1 MKGVH
6 RGFHLEMGSTRKNQ
20 RGRRDCGTY
29 HMGPTILRSA
39 GNAPAIIAKGGF
51 SGLFP
56 DSSAFAFQFALAISS
71 SDTILWCD
79 VQLTKDNVGIC
90 VPDIKLDNC
99 TNIATVYAG
108 RKKVYDVNGVRTL
121 GWFSVDYTWTQLNQS
136 VALTQAIYSRPY
148 QFDGMFPILAVDD
161 VVTQFGPPGLWLNIQ
176 HDIFYKQHN
185 LSMRSYVFSVSRR
198 VIVNYISTPE
208 VDFLRSIEARFRKSK
223 TKLVFRFLDEDI
235 AEPSTNQTY
244 GLLLKNL
251 TYIKTFASG
260 ILVPKHYIWPVT
272 SDNYLQPYTSIIM
285 DAHKAGL
292 EIFAADFANDN
303 IISYNYSYDPL
314 SEYLYF
320 IDNGFFSVD
329 GVLTDYP
336 ITPSEAIACFS
347 HVNKS
352 SMDHGSPL
360 IISHNGASGDYP
372 DCTDL
377 AYQNAVKD
385 GADVIDCPVQ
395 VTGDGILIC
404 MNSNDL
410 LSDTTVTRSPFSSRT
425 SIIPDIKR
433 TPGIYTFNLTLSE
446 IQKSLQPI
454 ISAPELDYSLVRN
467 PRYKNKGNFTTLND
481 FLTFAKDKDL
491 SGILITIEDGKK
503 QHCAQILGYSHI
515 HRRDHGL
522 LYHPIRHSN
531 ISLMLLGGNVEPG
544 GSSEGIWDERLN
556 AAFMVEKLGFGV
568 TDAVIKAISSAGYN
582 NKTTPE
588 VMIQSTNSSVL
599 KKFKQQTKY
608 KLVYKIDELV
618 RDAVNSSIEDIKEFA
633 DSVAIDTD
641 SIFPETQL
649 FITGQTDIV
658 NEFHKYNLSVYVYVL
673 RNEFV
678 SQPWDFFSD
687 ATVQINTFIKGAEVD
702 GIITDFPRTARA
714 YKRNSCRN
722 LGSRMPVFMEP
733 VEAGALLK
741 QIPLASQPPALAP
754 MPVLN
759 VADVVE
765 PPLPPVASKTPPPT
779 RGTTPPPSQQ
789 PSYGSRC
796 TASVF
801 ISLAMLCGSFLFI

>member
-1 MKGVH
+1 M
-6 RGFHLEMGSTRKNQ
+6 
-20 RGRRDCGTY
+20 RGRSSGWEVSFLVAFFLAVQHLGLVTAQGTNSSRWQ
-29 HMGPTILRSA
+29 TLS

-56 DSSAFAFQFALAISS
+56 DSSAYAFQFALAISS

-79 VQLTKDNVGIC
+79 VQLTMDKVGIC
-90 VPDIKLDNC
+90 VPDIKLNNC
-99 TNIATVYAG
+99 TNIASVYPS
-108 RKKVYDVNGVRTL
+108 REKVYDVNGVRTP
-121 GWFSVDYTWTQLNQS
+121 GWFSVDYTLSELTQS
-136 VALTQAIYSRPY
+136 VALTQAIYSRPDG
-148 QFDGMFPILAVDD
+148 FDNMFPILAVDD
-161 VVTQFGPPGLWLNIQ
+161 VTQFRPPGLWLNIQ
-176 HDIFYKQHN
+176 HDIFYRKHN
-185 LSMRSYVFSVSRR
+185 LNMRSYVLSVSRR
-198 VIVNYISTPE
+198 VIVNYISSPE
-208 VDFLRSIEARFRKSK
+208 VNFLRSIEARFRKSK
-223 TKLVFRFLDEDI
+223 TKLVFRFLNQDI
-235 AEPSTNQTY
+235 PEPSTNQTY

-251 TYIKTFASG
+251 TFIKTFASG
-260 ILVPKHYIWPVT
+260 ILVPKHYIWLVT
-272 SDNYLQPYTSIIM
+272 SDNYLQSYTSIVM

-336 ITPSEAIACFS
+336 ITPSEAIGCFS
-347 HVNKS
+347 HINKS
-352 SMDHGSPL
+352 SMDHVRPL

-377 AYQNAVKD
+377 AYQKAVKD

-395 VTGDGILIC
+395 VTKDGILIC
-404 MNSNDL
+404 MSSIDL

-425 SIIPDIKR
+425 SIIPDIKG
-433 TPGIYTFNLTLSE
+433 TPGIYTFNLTLDE
-446 IQKSLQPI
+446 IQKYLLPT
-454 ISAPELDYSLVRN
+454 ISAPELGGYNLVRN

-481 FLTFAKDKDL
+481 FLAFAKDKDL
-491 SGILITIEDGKK
+491 SGILITIE
-503 QHCAQILGYSHI
+503 H
-515 HRRDHGL
+515 
-522 LYHPIRHSN
+522 
-531 ISLMLLGGNVEPG
+531 
-544 GSSEGIWDERLN
+544 
-556 AAFMVEKLGFGV
+556 AAFMAEKLQFSV
-568 TDAVIKAISSAGYN
+568 TDAVINATSSAGYN
-582 NKTTPE
+582 NQITPA

-608 KLVYKIDELV
+608 KLVYKIDETV

-641 SIFPETQL
+641 SIYPETQL
-649 FITGQTDIV
+649 FIATQTDIV
-658 NEFHKYNLSVYVYVL
+658 NKLHKHNLSVYVYL
-673 RNEFV
+673 LQNEFV

-687 ATVQINTFIKGAEVD
+687 ATVQINSFFKGAEVD
-702 GIITDFPRTARA
+702 GIITDFPGTART

-733 VEAGALLK
+733 VEPGALL
-741 QIPLASQPPALAP
+741 QLIPAASQPPALAP

-759 VADVVE
+759 VSDVVE

-779 RGTTPPPSQQ
+779 GGTTPSPSRQ
-789 PSYGSRC
+789 PSDGPRC
-796 TASVF
+796 TASFF
-801 ISLAMLCGSFLFI
+801 ISLAMLCASFLFI